1 MPRLLGAVAAMTL
14 LLACPAH
21 GDEALQPKPVRDASR
36 SGEQAAEN
44 GLPAAWHRATY
55 WLFSHEDDGE
65 ADSPAPRDLR
75 PAAKPFHTGTVTEV
89 RYPHLLEVFP
99 GLPAH
104 RSLDPAPAE
113 AQRTR
118 LDLPP
123 IGSSQGALKVRFT
136 GGVDAIGLLFTKR
149 M

>member
-1 MPRLLGAVAAMTL
+1 MPRLLVAVAAATL

-21 GDEALQPKPVRDASR
+21 GDEALQPKPGREAPSSAERAS
-36 SGEQAAEN
+36 GG
-44 GLPAAWHRATY
+44 GLLATLHRATY
-55 WLFSHEDDGE
+55 WLFDDQDVE
-65 ADSPAPRDLR
+65 EPLQADSADPQQAAAPSPAG
-75 PAAKPFHTGTVTEV
+75 AVTAV
-89 RYPHLLEVFP
+89 HYPYLLQVVP
-99 GLPAH
+99 GLSAH
-104 RSLDPAPAE
+104 RSLGPAPAE

-123 IGSSQGALKVRFT
+123 MGSSQGALKVRFT